1 MNGNDYIAEIL
12 KVEGIDLMT
21 CFPNNPLI
29 EAAAKQGIRP
39 VAFRH
44 ERGAIMAADG
54 ISRTSDRNK
63 IGVAAIQSQAG
74 AENAVGGIAQAYAD
88 SIPILVLP
96 GGVLLNQ
103 IAVKPNFS
111 AVHNYQGIVKQV
123 EAIYQPEDIGNAMRR
138 AFHALR
144 NGPGGPV
151 VVELTADVCMK
162 EIPDNALNYQSP
174 PRALARPSDSDIS
187 DAVKALRAA
196 KRPLLWAG
204 QGVLL
209 GGATG
214 ELKQLAELTGIPV
227 FCTMPGKSAMDE
239 RHPLCLGAGS
249 GLTTMAAGKWLSECD
264 LILALGSSLTRTFYG
279 QPIRSNNKVLIQ
291 NTDDVSAIS
300 RDESVDIALLGDT
313 RLTLLALIDAI
324 KDETD
329 GSGFGD
335 VKSTAKLIAEIKAD
349 WLKQWQP
356 LLTSTEEPLNTYR
369 VMHEID
375 KNLDRENS
383 IVTHDA
389 GGPRDSLVPFY
400 RATTPHSYIGWGKT
414 THLGFG
420 IPLMIG
426 AKMAEPEKFCL
437 NLMGD
442 GAFGMSGTDI
452 ETAARSGV
460 AITTVLL
467 NNSAMA
473 TYSGPSQ
480 GVIGPEARERY
491 GVSTMHGDYAK
502 IAEGMGAVGITV
514 TKADR
519 MAPAL
524 HDAQRLNLDGKT
536 VLIDVH
542 ANVEDR
548 RSRF

>member
-369 VMHEID
+369 VIHEID
-375 KNLDRENS
+375 KNLDRDNS

-389 GGPRDSLVPFY
+389 GAPRDSFVPFY
-400 RATTPHSYIGWGKT
+400 TATSPHSYVGWGKT

-426 AKMAEPEKFCL
+426 AKMANPEKFCL

-442 GAFGMSGTDI
+442 AAFGMSGTDL
-452 ETAARSGV
+452 ETAARSGF

-467 NNSAMA
+467 NNGNMA
-473 TYSGPSQ
+473 TYPRGF
-480 GVIGPEARERY
+480 PEAGKF
-491 GVSTMHGDYAK
+491 GVGEMQGDYAK
-502 IAEGMGAVGITV
+502 IAEGMGAVGLTV
-514 TKADR
+514 TKASA

-524 HDAQRLNLDGKT
+524 LQARQLNQSGQT

-542 ANVEDR
+542 SNMEAKK
-548 RSRF
+548 SRY

>member
-369 VMHEID
+369 VIHEID
-375 KNLDRENS
+375 KNLDRDNS

-389 GGPRDSLVPFY
+389 GAPRDSFVPFY
-400 RATTPHSYIGWGKT
+400 TATSPHSYVGWGKT

-426 AKMAEPEKFCL
+426 AKMANPEKFCL

-442 GAFGMSGTDI
+442 AAFGMSGTDL
-452 ETAARSGV
+452 ETAARSGF

-467 NNSAMA
+467 NNGNMA
-473 TYSGPSQ
+473 TYPRGF
-480 GVIGPEARERY
+480 PEAGKF
-491 GVSTMHGDYAK
+491 GVGEMQGDYAK
-502 IAEGMGAVGITV
+502 IAEGMGAVGLTV
-514 TKADR
+514 TKASA

-524 HDAQRLNLDGKT
+524 LQARELNQSGQT

-542 ANVEDR
+542 SNMEAKK
-548 RSRF
+548 SRY